1 MVSPTLRR
9 KTLGAELRRLRIER
23 GASIE
28 EIAKLLGCS
37 SGKVSHF
44 ETGRN
49 APSKA
54 ELIVLMGHYNVPTE
68 QQAVLEE
75 TREEARKRGWW
86 STYRLPSWFQDYVG
100 MEADAIRVRTF
111 ELELI
116 PGLLQTESYA
126 RAINVIGSHM
136 TEPSEVDRKVAARL
150 RRQSRLHEP
159 EPLQVH
165 AVISEAALHRCADP
179 AIARDQMAHLI
190 ETSEKPNIT
199 IQVLPF
205 SAGFHESVSG
215 SFALLDFPPDTWPSS
230 AYQEYAVGGH
240 LVDDVGAVTALDTVF
255 RRLST
260 RALSEQES
268 KELIAQHLGK

>member
-54 ELIVLMGHYNVPTE
+54 ELIVLMGHYKVPAD
-68 QQAVLEE
+68 QQEVLEE

-86 STYRLPSWFQDYVG
+86 STYRLPPWFQDYVG

-150 RRQSRLHEP
+150 RRQQRLNDQD
-159 EPLQVH
+159 PLELH
-165 AVISEAALHRCADP
+165 AVVSEAALYRCADP
-179 AIARDQMAHLI
+179 AIAVDQLTRLI
-190 ETSEKPNIT
+190 EASERPNIT
-199 IQVLPF
+199 IQILPF

-240 LVDDVGAVTALDTVF
+240 LVDDTGAVTALGTVF
-255 RRLST
+255 ERLRT
-260 RALSEQES
+260 RALDEQQS
-268 KELIAQHLGK
+268 KELIAQHRGK